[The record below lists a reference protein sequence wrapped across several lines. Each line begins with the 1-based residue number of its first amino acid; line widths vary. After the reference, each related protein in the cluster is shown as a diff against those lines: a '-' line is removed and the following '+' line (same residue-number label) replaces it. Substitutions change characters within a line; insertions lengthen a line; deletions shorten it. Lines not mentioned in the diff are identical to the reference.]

1 MSVFYR
7 KYQNKNR
14 QSVAYGKWFA
24 RAVTIGKTINID
36 ELAKHM
42 SEHNTPY
49 SKGAIKGVLTDMIGC
64 VRELMLEGKA
74 VKLEGLAIFSA
85 GIKTKKNG
93 APTSAEFSTT
103 KHIDSV
109 YMRARATG
117 EFTRQELTKAGNVTE
132 LPKNYT
138 DYHEEDDEPQ
148 NPSGG
153 SGSQS
158 GSGTGSVTPSGNGSS
173 QSGGDNGGSQN
184 GGNSDSGNTNGGS
197 QSGNSG
203 SGSNT
208 GDSTGGNTSGDGQQ
222 STYNLTIA
230 RSGSGTST
238 VTDDSEN
245 VITGQR
251 SFAPGT
257 NLNIEIV
264 PAEGQVPTATING
277 SSIELT
283 ENDGTY
289 TGSFQMPA
297 QVSVLELNSGSNGGD
312 DYDPH
317 NPIDSGN

>member
-64 VRELMLEGKA
+64 VRE
-74 VKLEGLAIFSA
+74 EGLAIFSA

-138 DYHEEDDEPQ
+138 DYHEEDEDEPL
-148 NPSGG
+148 NPNGG

-158 GSGTGSVTPSGNGSS
+158 GSGTGSVTPSGGGSS

-184 GGNSDSGNTNGGS
+184 GGNS
-197 QSGNSG
+197 G
-203 SGSNT
+203 SGTNT
-208 GDSTGGNTSGDGQQ
+208 GGSTGGNTGG
-222 STYNLTIA
+222 N
-230 RSGSGTST
+230 SGSSQSGTEGDYRLVIYKYGNGAMS
-238 VTDDSEN
+238 VTDDSEQEINSNDN
-245 VITGQR
+245 VHSGSNVNVSVVSGNGMEPIAKVNGNRIT
-251 SFAPGT
+251 
-257 NLNIEIV
+257 
-264 PAEGQVPTATING
+264 
-277 SSIELT
+277 LT

-289 TGSFQMPA
+289 TGSFQMPTKGT
-297 QVSVLELNSGSNGGD
+297 VLEINSEPD
-312 DYDPH
+312 EWDYADQ
-317 NPIDSGN
+317 D

>member
-64 VRELMLEGKA
+64 IRELMLEGKA

-93 APTSAEFSTT
+93 APTSADFSTT

-117 EFTRQELTKAGNVTE
+117 EFTRSELTKAGNVTE

-138 DYHEEDDEPQ
+138 DYHEDGEDNGGDGGNSGSGTGTISNGGDSNGGSNSGSNTGNGGNQ
-148 NPSGG
+148 NGN

-158 GSGTGSVTPSGNGSS
+158 GSGESGVA
-173 QSGGDNGGSQN
+173 
-184 GGNSDSGNTNGGS
+184 GN
-197 QSGNSG
+197 
-203 SGSNT
+203 
-208 GDSTGGNTSGDGQQ
+208 
-222 STYNLTIA
+222 YRLVIYKY
-230 RSGSGTST
+230 GSGTMN
-238 VTDDSEN
+238 VTDDSEQELPNDSSVASGSN
-245 VITGQR
+245 V
-251 SFAPGT
+251 
-257 NLNIEIV
+257 NISVV
-264 PAEGQVPTATING
+264 PAAGKVPTAKING
-277 SSIELT
+277 DTNIALT
-283 ENDGTY
+283 ENDGVY
-289 TGSFQMPA
+289 TGSFQMPTMGT
-297 QVSVLELNSGSNGGD
+297 VLEINSDPNDNWFDTGD
-312 DYDPH
+312 
-317 NPIDSGN
+317 

>member
-64 VRELMLEGKA
+64 IRELMLEGKA

-93 APTSAEFSTT
+93 APTSADFSTT

-132 LPKNYT
+132 LPKNFT

-153 SGSQS
+153 STS
-158 GSGTGSVTPSGNGSS
+158 GGNTSGGNTG
-173 QSGGDNGGSQN
+173 SGGDNGG
-184 GGNSDSGNTNGGS
+184 
-197 QSGNSG
+197 
-203 SGSNT
+203 
-208 GDSTGGNTSGDGQQ
+208 GDG
-222 STYNLTIA
+222 
-230 RSGSGTST
+230 
-238 VTDDSEN
+238 DDDLDK
-245 VITGQR
+245 G
-251 SFAPGT
+251 
-257 NLNIEIV
+257 
-264 PAEGQVPTATING
+264 
-277 SSIELT
+277 
-283 ENDGTY
+283 
-289 TGSFQMPA
+289 
-297 QVSVLELNSGSNGGD
+297 
-312 DYDPH
+312 
-317 NPIDSGN
+317 

>member
-132 LPKNYT
+132 LPKNFT

-158 GSGTGSVTPSGNGSS
+158 GSGTGSVTPSGNSS
-173 QSGGDNGGSQN
+173 SQN
-184 GGNSDSGNTNGGS
+184 GGNQTASVAAPTIGGDAVFDGSTIVTMSGPEGAEIHYTTNGV
-197 QSGNSG
+197 NP
-203 SGSNT
+203 T
-208 GDSTGGNTSGDGQQ
+208 AESTLYAEPFSL
-222 STYNLTIA
+222 SH
-230 RSGSGTST
+230 TST
-238 VTDDSEN
+238 VKAIAIKNGVSSAVTTKYFTE
-245 VITGQR
+245 R
-251 SFAPGT
+251 SDWQGD
-257 NLNIEIV
+257 
-264 PAEGQVPTATING
+264 IN
-277 SSIELT
+277 
-283 ENDGTY
+283 
-289 TGSFQMPA
+289 
-297 QVSVLELNSGSNGGD
+297 
-312 DYDPH
+312 
-317 NPIDSGN
+317 

>member
-1 MSVFYR
+1 
-7 KYQNKNR
+7 
-14 QSVAYGKWFA
+14 
-24 RAVTIGKTINID
+24 
-36 ELAKHM
+36 M

-138 DYHEEDDEPQ
+138 DYHEEDEDEPQ

-153 SGSQS
+153 SGSQ
-158 GSGTGSVTPSGNGSS
+158 
-173 QSGGDNGGSQN
+173 NGG
-184 GGNSDSGNTNGGS
+184 GSDSGSTSGGS

-203 SGSNT
+203 SGSGSNT
-208 GDSTGGNTSGDGQQ
+208 GGSTGGNTSGDGQQ
-222 STYNLTIA
+222 TTYNLTIA

-251 SFAPGT
+251 RFAPGT

-264 PAEGQVPTATING
+264 PAEGQIPTARLNYNP
-277 SSIELT
+277 IELT

-297 QVSVLELNSGSNGGD
+297 QGSVLELNSGSNGSNGD
-312 DYDPH
+312 DDYS
-317 NPIDSGN
+317 PINDD

>member
-64 VRELMLEGKA
+64 IRELMLEGKA

-93 APTSAEFSTT
+93 APTSADFSTT

-117 EFTRQELTKAGNVTE
+117 EFTRSELTKAGNVTE

-138 DYHEEDDEPQ
+138 DYHEDGEDNGGDGG
-148 NPSGG
+148 NSGSGTGTISNGGDSNGG
-153 SGSQS
+153 SNSGSNTGNGGNQSGNSGSNTGGSQS
-158 GSGTGSVTPSGNGSS
+158 GSGESGVA
-173 QSGGDNGGSQN
+173 
-184 GGNSDSGNTNGGS
+184 GN
-197 QSGNSG
+197 
-203 SGSNT
+203 
-208 GDSTGGNTSGDGQQ
+208 
-222 STYNLTIA
+222 YRLVIYKY
-230 RSGSGTST
+230 GSGTST
-238 VTDDSEN
+238 VTDDSEQELPNDSSVASGSN
-245 VITGQR
+245 V
-251 SFAPGT
+251 
-257 NLNIEIV
+257 NISVV
-264 PAEGQVPTATING
+264 PAAGKVPTAKING
-277 SSIELT
+277 STNITLT

-289 TGSFQMPA
+289 TGSFQMPTKGT
-297 QVSVLELNSGSNGGD
+297 VLEINSEPSDIDWGD
-312 DYDPH
+312 D
-317 NPIDSGN
+317 

>member
-64 VRELMLEGKA
+64 IRELMLEGKA

-93 APTSAEFSTT
+93 APTSADFSTT

-117 EFTRQELTKAGNVTE
+117 EFTRSELTKAGNVTE

-138 DYHEEDDEPQ
+138 DYHEDGEDNGGDGG
-148 NPSGG
+148 NSGSGTGTISNGGDSNGG
-153 SGSQS
+153 SNSGSNTGNGGNQSGNSGNSGSNTGGSQS
-158 GSGTGSVTPSGNGSS
+158 GSGESGVA
-173 QSGGDNGGSQN
+173 
-184 GGNSDSGNTNGGS
+184 GN
-197 QSGNSG
+197 
-203 SGSNT
+203 
-208 GDSTGGNTSGDGQQ
+208 
-222 STYNLTIA
+222 YRLVIYKY
-230 RSGSGTST
+230 GSGTST
-238 VTDDSEN
+238 VTDDSEQELPNDSSVASGSN
-245 VITGQR
+245 V
-251 SFAPGT
+251 
-257 NLNIEIV
+257 NISVV
-264 PAEGQVPTATING
+264 PAAGKVPTAKING
-277 SSIELT
+277 STNITLT

-289 TGSFQMPA
+289 TGSFVMPTKGT
-297 QVSVLELNSGSNGGD
+297 VLEINSEPSDIDWGD
-312 DYDPH
+312 D
-317 NPIDSGN
+317 

>member
-7 KYQNKNR
+7 KYQNKNPK
-14 QSVAYGKWFA
+14 SVAYGKWFA

-93 APTSAEFSTT
+93 APTSADFSTT

-132 LPKNYT
+132 LPKNFT

-148 NPSGG
+148 N
-153 SGSQS
+153 
-158 GSGTGSVTPSGNGSS
+158 
-173 QSGGDNGGSQN
+173 GDNT
-184 GGNSDSGNTNGGS
+184 GGNTGGNT
-197 QSGNSG
+197 
-203 SGSNT
+203 GSNT
-208 GDSTGGNTSGDGQQ
+208 GGSTTGDNGD
-222 STYNLTIA
+222 
-230 RSGSGTST
+230 RGPDG
-238 VTDDSEN
+238 
-245 VITGQR
+245 
-251 SFAPGT
+251 GT
-257 NLNIEIV
+257 NSDE
-264 PAEGQVPTATING
+264 
-277 SSIELT
+277 
-283 ENDGTY
+283 
-289 TGSFQMPA
+289 
-297 QVSVLELNSGSNGGD
+297 
-312 DYDPH
+312 
-317 NPIDSGN
+317 

>member
-132 LPKNYT
+132 LPKNFT
-138 DYHEEDDEPQ
+138 DYNEDGEG
-148 NPSGG
+148 N
-153 SGSQS
+153 
-158 GSGTGSVTPSGNGSS
+158 SGNGS
-173 QSGGDNGGSQN
+173 QN
-184 GGNSDSGNTNGGS
+184 SGNTSGG
-197 QSGNSG
+197 
-203 SGSNT
+203 
-208 GDSTGGNTSGDGQQ
+208 GGNTSGGGNQGQP
-222 STYNLTIA
+222 
-230 RSGSGTST
+230 
-238 VTDDSEN
+238 DE
-245 VITGQR
+245 
-251 SFAPGT
+251 
-257 NLNIEIV
+257 
-264 PAEGQVPTATING
+264 
-277 SSIELT
+277 
-283 ENDGTY
+283 
-289 TGSFQMPA
+289 
-297 QVSVLELNSGSNGGD
+297 NGGE
-312 DYDPH
+312 
-317 NPIDSGN
+317 SSL

>member
-64 VRELMLEGKA
+64 IRELMLEGKA

-93 APTSAEFSTT
+93 APTSADFSTT

-132 LPKNYT
+132 LPKNFT
-138 DYHEEDDEPQ
+138 DYKEDEGDESQ
-148 NPSGG
+148 NPSG
-153 SGSQS
+153 SSQ
-158 GSGTGSVTPSGNGSS
+158 TGDNTGGDNT
-173 QSGGDNGGSQN
+173 QSGGDDQGGKPNQ
-184 GGNSDSGNTNGGS
+184 GG
-197 QSGNSG
+197 
-203 SGSNT
+203 
-208 GDSTGGNTSGDGQQ
+208 
-222 STYNLTIA
+222 
-230 RSGSGTST
+230 
-238 VTDDSEN
+238 
-245 VITGQR
+245 
-251 SFAPGT
+251 
-257 NLNIEIV
+257 
-264 PAEGQVPTATING
+264 
-277 SSIELT
+277 T
-283 ENDGTY
+283 EE
-289 TGSFQMPA
+289 P
-297 QVSVLELNSGSNGGD
+297 
-312 DYDPH
+312 
-317 NPIDSGN
+317 

>member
-93 APTSAEFSTT
+93 APTSADFSTT

-138 DYHEEDDEPQ
+138 DYHEEDEDNEPQ

-153 SGSQS
+153 SGSQNS
-158 GSGTGSVTPSGNGSS
+158 GSQS
-173 QSGGDNGGSQN
+173 QGGSQN
-184 GGNSDSGNTNGGS
+184 GGSNTGNISTGGSDNSGS
-197 QSGNSG
+197 QSGNG
-203 SGSNT
+203 GSNT
-208 GDSTGGNTSGDGQQ
+208 GGN
-222 STYNLTIA
+222 
-230 RSGSGTST
+230 SGSQSGNGESGVAGNYRLVIYKYGSGSTT
-238 VTDDSEN
+238 VTDDSEQELPNDSSVASGSN
-245 VITGQR
+245 V
-251 SFAPGT
+251 
-257 NLNIEIV
+257 NISVV
-264 PAEGQVPTATING
+264 PAAGKVPTAKING
-277 SSIELT
+277 STNITLT

-289 TGSFQMPA
+289 TGSFVMPTKA
-297 QVSVLELNSGSNGGD
+297 TVLEINSEPSDIDWGD
-312 DYDPH
+312 D
-317 NPIDSGN
+317 

>member
-7 KYQNKNR
+7 KYQNKNPHG
-14 QSVAYGKWFA
+14 SSYGKWFA
-24 RAVTIGKTINID
+24 RAVTIGKTVNVD
-36 ELAKHM
+36 ELARHM

-64 VRELMLEGKA
+64 IRELMLEGKA
-74 VKLEGLAIFSA
+74 VKLDGLAIFSA
-85 GIKTKKNG
+85 GIKTKKKG
-93 APTSAEFSTT
+93 APTSEEFSTT

-117 EFTRQELTKAGNVTE
+117 EFTRAELTKAGSVTE

-138 DYHEEDDEPQ
+138 DYHEDDDEPQ

-153 SGSQS
+153 
-158 GSGTGSVTPSGNGSS
+158 NGSS
-173 QSGGDNGGSQN
+173 QNGGSQN
-184 GGNSDSGNTNGGS
+184 GGS
-197 QSGNSG
+197 QSGSGDSG
-203 SGSNT
+203 SESGN
-208 GDSTGGNTSGDGQQ
+208 GDNGQSQQ
-222 STYNLTIA
+222 STYGLTIT

-238 VTDDSEN
+238 VKDDSEN
-245 VITGQR
+245 VITGQQ
-251 SFAPGT
+251 SFASGT

-264 PAEGQVPTATING
+264 PAEGQTPTATING

-297 QVSVLELNSGSNGGD
+297 QASVLDINSGTSG
-312 DYDPH
+312 
-317 NPIDSGN
+317 DSGDGIDKD

>member
-7 KYQNKNR
+7 KYQNKN
-14 QSVAYGKWFA
+14 QYSAAYGKWFA

-64 VRELMLEGKA
+64 IRELMLEGKA

-138 DYHEEDDEPQ
+138 DYHEEDEDEPQ

-153 SGSQS
+153 SGSQ
-158 GSGTGSVTPSGNGSS
+158 
-173 QSGGDNGGSQN
+173 NGG
-184 GGNSDSGNTNGGS
+184 GSDSGSTSGGS

-203 SGSNT
+203 SGS
-208 GDSTGGNTSGDGQQ
+208 
-222 STYNLTIA
+222 
-230 RSGSGTST
+230 
-238 VTDDSEN
+238 
-245 VITGQR
+245 
-251 SFAPGT
+251 
-257 NLNIEIV
+257 
-264 PAEGQVPTATING
+264 
-277 SSIELT
+277 
-283 ENDGTY
+283 
-289 TGSFQMPA
+289 
-297 QVSVLELNSGSNGGD
+297 GSNGDD
-312 DYDPH
+312 DYS
-317 NPIDSGN
+317 PINDD

>member
-132 LPKNYT
+132 LPKNFT
-138 DYHEEDDEPQ
+138 DYHEEDEDEPQ

-153 SGSQS
+153 SGSQNS
-158 GSGTGSVTPSGNGSS
+158 GSQS
-173 QSGGDNGGSQN
+173 QGGSQN
-184 GGNSDSGNTNGGS
+184 GG
-197 QSGNSG
+197 
-203 SGSNT
+203 SNT
-208 GDSTGGNTSGDGQQ
+208 GNISTGG
-222 STYNLTIA
+222 
-230 RSGSGTST
+230 
-238 VTDDSEN
+238 SE
-245 VITGQR
+245 
-251 SFAPGT
+251 
-257 NLNIEIV
+257 
-264 PAEGQVPTATING
+264 VPTPAT
-277 SSIELT
+277 SLPEVVTTADHRVAMVAPTLVAT
-283 ENDGTY
+283 AVRRAATVR
-289 TGSFQMPA
+289 A
-297 QVSVLELNSGSNGGD
+297 V
-312 DYDPH
+312 
-317 NPIDSGN
+317 

>member
-7 KYQNKNR
+7 KYQNKNPK
-14 QSVAYGKWFA
+14 SVAFNKWFA
-24 RAVTIGKTINID
+24 RAVTIGKTMNID
-36 ELAKHM
+36 DLAKHM

-138 DYHEEDDEPQ
+138 DYHEEDEDNEPQ

-153 SGSQS
+153 SGSQNS
-158 GSGTGSVTPSGNGSS
+158 GSQS
-173 QSGGDNGGSQN
+173 QGGSQN
-184 GGNSDSGNTNGGS
+184 GGSNTGNISTGGSDNSGS
-197 QSGNSG
+197 QSGNG
-203 SGSNT
+203 GSNT
-208 GDSTGGNTSGDGQQ
+208 GGNSGSQ
-222 STYNLTIA
+222 SGNGESGVAGNYRLVIYKY
-230 RSGSGTST
+230 GSGTST
-238 VTDDSEN
+238 VTDDSEQELPNDSSVASGSN
-245 VITGQR
+245 V
-251 SFAPGT
+251 
-257 NLNIEIV
+257 NISVV
-264 PAEGQVPTATING
+264 PAAGKVPTAKING
-277 SSIELT
+277 STNITLT

-289 TGSFQMPA
+289 TGSFVMPTKGT
-297 QVSVLELNSGSNGGD
+297 VLEINSEPSDIDWGD
-312 DYDPH
+312 D
-317 NPIDSGN
+317 